1 MHADKIFVFM
11 LLGCA
16 TTLTHAAQPLV
27 LQGNLQVSADVVTA
41 SFRTDTLDL
50 QGNVHI
56 EQGPN
61 SISSEQATAADT
73 RSNTSHWTFERAVH
87 IQTAEADLT
96 SDKATAVFSN
106 GVIASAKIAGTPA
119 KFEQRGVTDETQV
132 RGRAGV
138 IDYDFRQGL
147 VTLTNDVW
155 FTHGRDQEFSGCTV
169 AYNVRDESVRAN
181 CNGQASGRVKGI
193 IRPRP
198 KSGTTTT
205 GANSPDSLPATQVA
219 SESGS

>member
-1 MHADKIFVFM
+1 MRAEKILALIV
-11 LLGCA
+11 LGSMTA
-16 TTLTHAAQPLV
+16 QTYAAQPLV
-27 LQGNLQVSADVVTA
+27 LQGNLQVSADIVNA

-61 SISSEQATAADT
+61 SITSERATAADS
-73 RSNTSHWTFERAVH
+73 RSNTSHWTFERSVH

-96 SDKATAVFSN
+96 SDTARAVFDN
-106 GVIASAKIAGTPA
+106 GTIASARIEGAPA
-119 KFEQRGVTDETQV
+119 KFEQRGVADETQV

-138 IDYDFRQGL
+138 IDYDFRKGL

-181 CNGQASGRVKGI
+181 CDGQAPGRVKGV

-198 KSGTTTT
+198 KSGNTT
-205 GANSPDSLPATQVA
+205 GENTADAPASNQVA
-219 SESGS
+219 SENGS